1 MRSLILVCLMA
12 ALAGPAESQVRT
24 LTWSELSEYVQPDW
38 TVRVVLPDSNQ
49 VQGRGAMFT
58 PEALTLQ
65 IVKTSNRTLY
75 PKTSMKIP
83 REQVHTIDVRENRCR
98 ARLIGVLAPL
108 AAGAGIGIGVGLS
121 ADFLAAEVGALVG
134 IGIAVVGGV
143 AGYFAGRA
151 IDRRFH
157 RVAVK
162 P

>member
-1 MRSLILVCLMA
+1 MA
-12 ALAGPAESQVRT
+12 ALAGPAESQQVRT

-49 VQGRGAMFT
+49 VQGRGALFT
-58 PEALTLQ
+58 PEALTLK
-65 IVKTSNRTLY
+65 IVKTSNLTLY

-83 REQVHTIDVRENRCR
+83 REQVHTIDVRENRSR
-98 ARLIGVLAPL
+98 ARLIGVLAPV
-108 AAGAGIGIGVGLS
+108 AAGVAVGIGIGTSGG
-121 ADFLAAEVGALVG
+121 FLAAEAGGALG
-134 IGIAVVGGV
+134 AGIAVIGGV